1 MYPLLSFLII
11 IMVAA
16 TAAAAH
22 ILLQMGMNEVGE
34 INSDSIKHPGALI
47 RQLLTT
53 QAVLIAIPVYA
64 VSNIGWL
71 VVLSRLNLSV
81 AYPFLAS
88 LYIFLPVLSM
98 VFLSESLT
106 MQHWVGIV
114 VIGIGVGIV
123 LSAGLA

>member
-1 MYPLLSFLII
+1 MLSILII
-11 IMVAA
+11 LAVAA

-22 ILLQMGMNEVGE
+22 ILLKIGMNEVGE
-34 INSDSIKHPGALI
+34 INSDSIKTPGVLI
-47 RQLLTT
+47 TKLLTT
-53 QAVLIAIPVYA
+53 PAILAAIPIYA

-71 VVLSRLNLSV
+71 IVLSKLNLSV

-88 LYIFLPVLSM
+88 LYIFIPVLSM
-98 VFLSESLT
+98 VFLSETLT
-106 MQHWVGIV
+106 LQHWTGII

>member
-1 MYPLLSFLII
+1 MLSILII
-11 IMVAA
+11 FAVAA

-22 ILLQMGMNEVGE
+22 ILLKIGMNEVGE
-34 INSDSIKHPGALI
+34 INSDSVKTPGVLIK
-47 RQLLTT
+47 QLLTT
-53 QAVLIAIPVYA
+53 PAILAAIPIYA

-71 VVLSRLNLSV
+71 IVLSKLNLSV

-88 LYIFLPVLSM
+88 LYIFIPVLSM

-106 MQHWVGIV
+106 LQHWTGII

-123 LSAGLA
+123 LSTGLA

>member
-1 MYPLLSFLII
+1 MISVLII
-11 IMVAA
+11 LVVTA
-16 TAAAAH
+16 TAATAH
-22 ILLQMGMNEVGE
+22 ILLKIGMNEVGE
-34 INSDSIKHPGALI
+34 INSDSIKTPGILI
-47 RQLLTT
+47 KQLLSTP
-53 QAVLIAIPVYA
+53 AILAAIPVYA

-71 VVLSRLNLSV
+71 IVLSKLNLSV

-88 LYIFLPVLSM
+88 LYIFIPVLSM

-106 MQHWVGIV
+106 PQHWAGII